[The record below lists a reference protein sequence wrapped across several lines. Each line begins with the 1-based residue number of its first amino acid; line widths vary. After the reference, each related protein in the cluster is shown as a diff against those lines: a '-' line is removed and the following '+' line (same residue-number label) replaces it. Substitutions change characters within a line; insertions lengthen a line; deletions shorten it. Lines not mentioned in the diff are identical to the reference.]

1 MVLFEFDKTNFMVHP
16 TEEAL
21 LLKVFSDIWKRDKSK
36 DKNLALKELGFVWF
50 YTNVKS
56 PYLTMEDDTKTSEII
71 KDIDLPKDWKQDKI
85 IKSAIEYCNSHK
97 TKVEQMYEGAI
108 TVAETITEVCKNSK
122 TYILSADDKIGA
134 AQKLNG
140 MLKELPTSMEKLKA
154 AEKQYLREIED
165 TDGKKKGSQ
174 SFNTF
179 ELGLAI
185 D

>member
-21 LLKVFSDIWKRDKSK
+21 ILKVFSDIWKRDKSK

-56 PYLTMEDDTKTSEII
+56 PYLTMEDVIKTSEII
-71 KDIDLPKDWKQDKI
+71 KDLDLPKDWEQDKI
-85 IKSAIEYCNSHK
+85 IKAAIEYCNSHK
-97 TKVEQMYEGAI
+97 SKVEQMYEGAI

-179 ELGLAI
+179 EDGL
-185 D
+185 

>member
-1 MVLFEFDKTNFMVHP
+1 MNLFEFDKINFMVHP

-36 DKNLALKELGFVWF
+36 DKSLALKELGFVWF

-56 PYLTMEDDTKTSEII
+56 PYLSMEDDVKTTEII
-71 KDIDLPKDWKQDKI
+71 KDTDLPKDWKQDKV
-85 IKSAIEYCNSHK
+85 IKAAIDYCNSHK
-97 TKVEQMYEGAI
+97 SKIEQMYEGALM
-108 TVAETITEVCKNSK
+108 VAETITEVCKNSR

-154 AEKQYLREIED
+154 AEKQHLREVED

-179 ELGLAI
+179 EDGI
-185 D
+185 